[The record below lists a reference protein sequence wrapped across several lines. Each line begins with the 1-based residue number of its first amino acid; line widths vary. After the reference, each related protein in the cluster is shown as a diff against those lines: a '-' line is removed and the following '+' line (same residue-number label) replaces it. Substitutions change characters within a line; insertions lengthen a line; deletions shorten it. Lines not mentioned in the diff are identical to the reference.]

1 MCGFRAPRTFRTFR
15 DYRAFGVF
23 RTARDFVRYDAN
35 GDQGRAQRGC
45 CDSRAHGVVFRFPL
59 RFGVRRSADEYST
72 VPADNP
78 PPRPLAATFLASADR
93 LARCPAD
100 DAPEAVFVGRS
111 NAGKSSALNRLA
123 GQRRLARVSKTPGR
137 TQLIN
142 FFTVAGG
149 GRLVDLPGYG
159 YARASKTRREA
170 WGRAVDE
177 YLSARAN
184 VVGVVLVMDIRHPLR
199 EADEHMIAWIE
210 QSGKQ
215 LLALLSKADKLKR
228 GARAQAL
235 RSVAAG
241 MPPGGEVVAF
251 SALTGLGAVE
261 AVATL
266 REWLEPATPS
276 QSS

>member
-1 MCGFRAPRTFRTFR
+1 M
-15 DYRAFGVF
+15 
-23 RTARDFVRYDAN
+23 
-35 GDQGRAQRGC
+35 
-45 CDSRAHGVVFRFPL
+45 
-59 RFGVRRSADEYST
+59 
-72 VPADNP
+72 PADNP
-78 PPRPLAATFLASADR
+78 PPPPLAATFLTSADR
-93 LARCPAD
+93 LAACPAD

-142 FFTVAGG
+142 FFDVAGG

-159 YARASKTRREA
+159 YARAPKTRREA
-170 WGRAVDE
+170 WGRAADE
-177 YLSARAN
+177 YLNRRPN

-199 EADEHMIAWIE
+199 EADERMIAWIE

-228 GARAQAL
+228 GAQTQAL
-235 RSVAAG
+235 RTVAAQL
-241 MPPGGEVVAF
+241 PPNGKVVAF
-251 SALTGLGAVE
+251 SALTGLGAAV

-266 REWLEPATPS
+266 REWLGRNPIAPCAAERS
-276 QSS
+276 

>member
-1 MCGFRAPRTFRTFR
+1 
-15 DYRAFGVF
+15 
-23 RTARDFVRYDAN
+23 
-35 GDQGRAQRGC
+35 
-45 CDSRAHGVVFRFPL
+45 
-59 RFGVRRSADEYST
+59 

-199 EADEHMIAWIE
+199 EADERMIAWIE
-210 QSGKQ
+210 QSGKR

-228 GARAQAL
+228 GARAQTV

-241 MPPGGEVVAF
+241 MPPGVKVVAF

>member
-1 MCGFRAPRTFRTFR
+1 M
-15 DYRAFGVF
+15 
-23 RTARDFVRYDAN
+23 
-35 GDQGRAQRGC
+35 
-45 CDSRAHGVVFRFPL
+45 
-59 RFGVRRSADEYST
+59 
-72 VPADNP
+72 PADNP

-93 LARCPAD
+93 LATCPAD
-100 DAPEAVFVGRS
+100 DVPEAVFVGRS

-142 FFTVAGG
+142 FFTVASG

-177 YLSARAN
+177 YLNRRAN

-199 EADEHMIAWIE
+199 EADERMIAWIE
-210 QSGKQ
+210 HAAQLGSAGAAQRDSAGAAHGGGGEKR

-235 RSVAAG
+235 RAVAAK
-241 MPPGGEVVAF
+241 MPPGSEAVAF
-251 SALTGLGAVE
+251 SALTGLGAAE
-261 AVATL
+261 ALTTL
-266 REWLEPATPS
+266 REWLAPTAP
-276 QSS
+276 

>member
-1 MCGFRAPRTFRTFR
+1 M
-15 DYRAFGVF
+15 
-23 RTARDFVRYDAN
+23 
-35 GDQGRAQRGC
+35 
-45 CDSRAHGVVFRFPL
+45 
-59 RFGVRRSADEYST
+59 
-72 VPADNP
+72 PADNP

-93 LARCPAD
+93 LARCPED

-142 FFTVAGG
+142 FFTVVGG

-210 QSGKQ
+210 HSGKR

-251 SALTGLGAVE
+251 SALTGLGAAE

-266 REWLEPATPS
+266 REWFGPATPS
-276 QSS
+276 QSPLSGR

>member
-1 MCGFRAPRTFRTFR
+1 M
-15 DYRAFGVF
+15 
-23 RTARDFVRYDAN
+23 
-35 GDQGRAQRGC
+35 
-45 CDSRAHGVVFRFPL
+45 FRFPL
-59 RFGVRRSADEYST
+59 RFGVRRSAGEYST

-93 LARCPAD
+93 LAACPVD

-137 TQLIN
+137 TQLMN
-142 FFTVAGG
+142 FFTVADG

-159 YARASKTRREA
+159 YARAAKTRREA
-170 WGRAVDE
+170 WGRAADE
-177 YLSARAN
+177 YLNRRTN

-199 EADEHMIAWIE
+199 TADEHMIAWIE

-228 GARAQAL
+228 GARTQML
-235 RSVAAG
+235 RTVAAQL
-241 MPPGGEVVAF
+241 PPNSKAVAF
-251 SALTGLGAVE
+251 SALTGLGAAE

-266 REWLEPATPS
+266 REWLGRNPIPPRAGSPS
-276 QSS
+276 QFGGESLLEKGLGVTRR

>member
-1 MCGFRAPRTFRTFR
+1 M
-15 DYRAFGVF
+15 
-23 RTARDFVRYDAN
+23 
-35 GDQGRAQRGC
+35 
-45 CDSRAHGVVFRFPL
+45 
-59 RFGVRRSADEYST
+59 
-72 VPADNP
+72 
-78 PPRPLAATFLASADR
+78 
-93 LARCPAD
+93 
-100 DAPEAVFVGRS
+100 
-111 NAGKSSALNRLA
+111 
-123 GQRRLARVSKTPGR
+123 SKTPGR

-142 FFTVAGG
+142 FFTVANG

-177 YLSARAN
+177 YLSGRAN

-199 EADEHMIAWIE
+199 EADERMIAWIE

-235 RSVAAG
+235 RSVASG
-241 MPPGGEVVAF
+241 MPPGGKVVAF
-251 SALTGLGAVE
+251 SALTGIGAAE

-266 REWLEPATPS
+266 REWLDPATPS
-276 QSS
+276 QPS